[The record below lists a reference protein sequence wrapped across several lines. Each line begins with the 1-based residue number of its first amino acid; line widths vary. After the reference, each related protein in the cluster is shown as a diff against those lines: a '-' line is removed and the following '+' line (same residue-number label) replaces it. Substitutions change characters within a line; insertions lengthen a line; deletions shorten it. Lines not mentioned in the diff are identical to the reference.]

1 METMAGLNALNQSLQ
16 NLGNSFTQQQQV
28 GFGQKQAMLEAGLR
42 QRAQEQQEREFEAMM
57 DFRNK
62 MLGLY
67 GKAMGAKQ
75 AYDPAD
81 MILRANF
88 LQRFQEAQQD
98 PKYLNN
104 GKFDIERAWNDTMG
118 LFPGQQDRLSR
129 MLGNE
134 YPQAPT
140 APTSQ
145 GGGILDFI
153 HNHPIGTGLG
163 MTALGAG
170 IGFMLPPGNLMGAG
184 IGAGIGGAAGG
195 GLDAMADYNAAN
207 PTAAPLIPPDQS
219 SSDFPI
225 FMPQSPGTFLAPGDN
240 AKKNAIAPNS
250 NASTRRINRN
260 LNLTSALNP

>member
-1 METMAGLNALNQSLQ
+1 METMAGLQALNQSLQ
-16 NLGNSFTQQQQV
+16 NLGNSFTQQQQL

-42 QRAQEQQEREFEAMM
+42 QRAQEQQEREFESMM

-81 MILRANF
+81 MLLRQNF
-88 LQRFQEAQQD
+88 LTRFQEAQTD
-98 PKYLNN
+98 PKYLKN
-104 GKFDIERAWNDTMG
+104 GQFDMERAWNDTMS

-129 MLGNE
+129 ILGNE
-134 YPQAPT
+134 YPQTPT

-145 GGGILDFI
+145 GGGFLDFI

-163 MTALGAG
+163 TTALGAG
-170 IGFMLPPGNLMGAG
+170 IGTMFGGFPIGTG
-184 IGAGIGGAAGG
+184 IGAGIGGVVGG
-195 GLDAMADYNAAN
+195 GMDAMSDYNAAN

-225 FMPQSPGTFLAPGDN
+225 FMPQGPGTFLAPGDN
-240 AKKNAIAPNS
+240 AKRNAIAPNS